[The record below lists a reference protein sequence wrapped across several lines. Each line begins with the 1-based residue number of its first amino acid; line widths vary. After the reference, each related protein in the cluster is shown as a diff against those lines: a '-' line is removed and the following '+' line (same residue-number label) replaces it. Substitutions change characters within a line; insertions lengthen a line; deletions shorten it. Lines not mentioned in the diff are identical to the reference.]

1 MAAEPQVLELQIQ
14 TRIRVLQQFRSGA
27 KFPIQVHGNHYTC
40 VISGVTI
47 KHVHAGLGPTG
58 VDFNIHV
65 LNPTGSPEN
74 DPVLLGR
81 YRCGENDKPAILTI
95 EHQQLTLGVALLT
108 DASCGARQLLDQAVP
123 KAVEALL
130 TKRARQDVYS
140 SVVTSTVTGRYIP
153 ANLIQSACTTSTATV
168 YVY

>member
-27 KFPIQVHGNHYTC
+27 KFPIQVQGNHYTC

-65 LNPTGSPEN
+65 LNPTGAPEK

-123 KAVEALL
+123 KAVENLL
-130 TKRARQDVYS
+130 AAKARQDVYS
-140 SVVTSTVTGRYIP
+140 SVVTSTIAGRYLP
-153 ANLIQSACTTSTATV
+153 ANLTYSTTSTATV